1 MQETDDFDL
10 RQFLPYLLNHAA
22 ETVSREFQRTYKE
35 RYGMLRTEW
44 RVLFHLG
51 QYGDM
56 TARQICDMA
65 RLHKTKVSRAVAAL
79 EQKRFLTRRE
89 LAVDRRHSIMTLT
102 GQGRTVFRDLA
113 DEARAFDARIRAG
126 MTQKESE
133 TLQRCLMRIV
143 RFDDSNVSAP
153 VAR

>member
-1 MQETDDFDL
+1 MQDDERFEL
-10 RQFLPYLLNHAA
+10 RRFLPYLLNHAA
-22 ETVSREFQRTYKE
+22 EAVSLEFQRTYKQ

-79 EQKRFLTRRE
+79 ERKRFLTRQE
-89 LAVDRRHSIMTLT
+89 LAVDRRHSVMTLT
-102 GQGRTVFRDLA
+102 RQGRQVFGDLTR
-113 DEARAFDARIRAG
+113 EARAFDARIRAG
-126 MTQKESE
+126 MTREE
-133 TLQRCLMRIV
+133 IEILDRCLKRIA
-143 RFDDSNVSAP
+143 RFDDAP
-153 VAR
+153 V

>member
-1 MQETDDFDL
+1 MQDGEMFDL

-22 ETVSREFQRTYKE
+22 EVVSLEFQRTYRE

-65 RLHKTKVSRAVAAL
+65 RLHKTKVSRSVAAL
-79 EQKRFLTRRE
+79 EKKRYLTRQE
-89 LAVDRRHSIMTLT
+89 LADDRRHSVMTLT
-102 GQGRTVFRDLA
+102 RHGRAVFRDLA
-113 DEARAFDARIRAG
+113 CEARAFDARIRAG
-126 MTQKESE
+126 MSDRESE
-133 TLQRCLMRIV
+133 ILQNCLMRIA
-143 RFDDSNVSAP
+143 RFDDAP
-153 VAR
+153 

>member
-1 MQETDDFDL
+1 MQEDDTFDL

-22 ETVSREFQRTYKE
+22 EVVSLEFQRTYKE

-65 RLHKTKVSRAVAAL
+65 RLHKTKVSRSVAAL
-79 EQKRFLTRRE
+79 EAKRFLTRQE
-89 LAVDRRHSIMTLT
+89 LAVDRRHSLMTLT
-102 GQGRTVFRDLA
+102 RQGRLVFRDLTL
-113 DEARAFDARIRAG
+113 EARAFDARIRSG
-126 MTQKESE
+126 MTSEESE
-133 TLQRCLMRIV
+133 ILQRCLKRIA
-143 RFDDSNVSAP
+143 RFDDGPA
-153 VAR
+153 